1 MGAPSASRE
10 DDGRVF
16 GDQSSSTPLHAC
28 VHKRRVSRAGSSFNE
43 PGHPQHGVAQVAE
56 VAARPPGPRPQRER
70 LIPLLRRPPPRHHHV
85 GRHHRPPA
93 AVVALVAAAPPLRGL
108 GMSTGRSSPWSSGAW
123 SAAGPAEP
131 ASARSPSPS
140 PSAGRR
146 RVATGDPATA
156 RRTRTAPLP
165 SSPCARTHAQ
175 TKLPVKRRC
184 VWGLDV
190 WALVVWFSFSLWA
203 TTSARG
209 AYI

>member
-93 AVVALVAAAPPLRGL
+93 AVVALVAAAPPLRGP
-108 GMSTGRSSPWSSGAW
+108 GNVHRPRARRGAV
-123 SAAGPAEP
+123 
-131 ASARSPSPS
+131 ARDLLLAPPSRRRR
-140 PSAGRR
+140 GRR
-146 RVATGDPATA
+146 RRRRRRDDVVWRLVIRPQHVGLVQLLSHRRHA
-156 RRTRTAPLP
+156 R
-165 SSPCARTHAQ
+165 SRTH
-175 TKLPVKRRC
+175 KPSYL
-184 VWGLDV
+184 
-190 WALVVWFSFSLWA
+190 
-203 TTSARG
+203 
-209 AYI
+209 